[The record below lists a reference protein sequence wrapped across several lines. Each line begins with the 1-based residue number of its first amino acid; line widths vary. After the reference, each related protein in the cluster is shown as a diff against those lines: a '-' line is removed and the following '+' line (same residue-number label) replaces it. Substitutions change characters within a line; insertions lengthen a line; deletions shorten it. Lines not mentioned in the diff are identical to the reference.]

1 MSASVSFSRI
11 ESIVL
16 RVRSRHAAVAWYRE
30 SLGFEV
36 VFEDPAEGMAVLGVG
51 KGSSLT
57 LWELP
62 AGQEGMPGTP
72 GAISGTFPIFEA
84 IDVRRHRLLLQG
96 RGVATS
102 ELREIPGLRC
112 FTFWDP
118 DGNRLDA
125 CEALE
130 APQL

>member
-1 MSASVSFSRI
+1 MSASTSFTRI

-16 RVRSRHAAVAWYRE
+16 RVRSRQAAVAWYRE
-30 SLGFEV
+30 SLGLEV

-51 KGSSLT
+51 QGCSLT

-62 AGQEGMPGTP
+62 AGEEGAPGE
-72 GAISGTFPIFEA
+72 ISGTFPIFEA
-84 IDVRRHRLLLQG
+84 MDVRRHRLLLQG

-125 CEALE
+125 CEVLE
-130 APQL
+130 APQR

>member
-1 MSASVSFSRI
+1 MSASAPFSRI

-16 RVRSRHAAVAWYRE
+16 RVRSRQAAVAWYRE

-51 KGSSLT
+51 RGCSPT

-62 AGQEGMPGTP
+62 AGEEGTP

-84 IDVRRHRLLLQG
+84 IDIRRQRLLLQG

-130 APQL
+130 GPQR